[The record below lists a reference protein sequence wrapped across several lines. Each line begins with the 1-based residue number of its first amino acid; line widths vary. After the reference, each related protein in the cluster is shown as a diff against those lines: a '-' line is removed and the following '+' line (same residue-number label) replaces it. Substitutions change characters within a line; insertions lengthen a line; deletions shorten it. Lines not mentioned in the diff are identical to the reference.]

1 MEMHCVWR
9 TVALAPEARRP
20 LVMVVAV
27 VTAVVWWGPSW
38 LAQPRRE
45 MPEVWT
51 ANAVE
56 VWTLVWT

>member
-1 MEMHCVWR
+1 
-9 TVALAPEARRP
+9 
-20 LVMVVAV
+20 MVVAV